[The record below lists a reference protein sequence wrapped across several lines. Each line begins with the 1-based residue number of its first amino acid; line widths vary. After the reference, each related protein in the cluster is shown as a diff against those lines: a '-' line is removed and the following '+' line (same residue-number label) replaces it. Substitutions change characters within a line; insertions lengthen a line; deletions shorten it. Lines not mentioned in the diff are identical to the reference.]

1 MDLSTTGRLVVVFGL
16 VILAVGLLLV
26 FADRVPLVGR
36 LPGDI
41 VLRGERWSFYLPLG
55 MSILISLVLTLVL
68 TLVGLARR

>member
-1 MDLSTTGRLVVVFGL
+1 MDLSIAGRFLVIFGL
-16 VILAVGLLLV
+16 VILGLGLLLV
-26 FADRVPLVGR
+26 FADRMPLVGR

-55 MSILISLVLTLVL
+55 TSILISLVLTLVL